1 MLEIKDHYSLYAL
14 YPCLNKKNQQ
24 QQQQQQQ
31 QHITKQ
37 KKKQANKRKPNTKKS
52 LQRCKTYISLK
63 VSKKAQRFKEIFIT
77 FT

>member
-24 QQQQQQQ
+24 QQIQQQQ

-37 KKKQANKRKPNTKKS
+37 KNQANKRKPNTKQI
-52 LQRCKTYISLK
+52 LT
-63 VSKKAQRFKEIFIT
+63 EM
-77 FT
+77 